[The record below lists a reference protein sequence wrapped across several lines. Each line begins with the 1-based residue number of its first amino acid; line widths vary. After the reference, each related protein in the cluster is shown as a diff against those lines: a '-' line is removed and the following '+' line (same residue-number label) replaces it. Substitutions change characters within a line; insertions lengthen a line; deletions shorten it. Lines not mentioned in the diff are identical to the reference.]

1 MDRRPRIDRFHR
13 GFIGPAGFIGTI
25 AKSQRENVIAAQR
38 QFRETE
44 TDDPGR
50 PRFRRDDL
58 RRWFG
63 KKPEGEWED
72 IADRYRPG
80 VETDEGWDNFID
92 NMNNQLRCRIKAEYY
107 PPDPRWP
114 DEPLLAIT
122 VDPLDDMPTN
132 RPAHSETPWH
142 ISLGFY
148 STKYGPIKDAP
159 KEEKAAYRN
168 SLANI
173 QERYAE
179 WAEVILRGEVE
190 GGTFALF
197 RNSPIANDPD
207 IRYVHDNS
215 HYHDRAIHMTW

>member
-142 ISLGFY
+142 VSIGFY
-148 STKYGPIKDAP
+148 STKYGPIKDGTTADRANY
-159 KEEKAAYRN
+159 KKALERIQRN
-168 SLANI
+168 
-173 QERYAE
+173 YAE
-179 WAEVILRGEVE
+179 WAEVILLGNSQ
-190 GGTFALF
+190 GGTFQLF
-197 RNSPIANDPD
+197 RNSPIAADPD
-207 IRYVHDNS
+207 IQHVHANS
-215 HYHDRAIHMTW
+215 HYWDRAIHMTW